1 MRTSRTV
8 VMVLLVIGLCACK
21 SASGEKEAAAL
32 IKKANGVWDQK
43 DKTTKAW
50 TTEYANGFAPENRAK
65 FPANRASLQTSADK
79 IVKLLD
85 EETRITNE
93 ALEQYEQANALIKEE
108 WKQRGI
114 SLLISSLRKTL
125 HSYEFL
131 KSQIK
136 LVYDESIVDAKTFE
150 ERFQEL
156 GGQFGKALRES
167 QVEFNE
173 GRRILG
179 I

>member
-1 MRTSRTV
+1 MKTSRAV
-8 VMVLLVIGLCACK
+8 VIILLVVGLCACK

-32 IKKANGVWDQK
+32 ITKANGVWDQT

-50 TTEYANGFAPENRAK
+50 TTEYANAFGPEKRAK
-65 FPANRASLQTSADK
+65 FPANRASLQTSAGK

-93 ALEQYEQANALIKEE
+93 AIEQYERANALITGEQK
-108 WKQRGI
+108 RHGV

-125 HSYEFL
+125 RSYEFL
-131 KSQIK
+131 KLQLQI
-136 LVYDESIVDAKTFE
+136 VYDESIVDAKTFE
-150 ERFQEL
+150 ERFQQL

-167 QVEFNE
+167 QAEFDE